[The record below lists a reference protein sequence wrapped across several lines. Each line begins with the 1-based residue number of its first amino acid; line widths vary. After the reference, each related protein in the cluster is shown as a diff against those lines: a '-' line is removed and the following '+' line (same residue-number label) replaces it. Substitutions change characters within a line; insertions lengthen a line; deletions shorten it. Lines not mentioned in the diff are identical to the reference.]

1 MWTWPRC
8 NPWANE
14 VAALLVRRAAILRPG
29 LWRRSIPYLPA
40 VSYHSEA
47 RDARGTDSGADQD
60 GVREP
65 TKRSRSRE
73 RRRLGLER
81 LRVDLEA
88 RKEEASDSSPS
99 SDVSHDQ
106 YTLQSVGS
114 LVKLTLQEVHK

>member
-14 VAALLVRRAAILRPG
+14 VAALRRAAILRPG

-47 RDARGTDSGADQD
+47 SDAGGTDSGADQG
-60 GVREP
+60 GVRES
-65 TKRSRSRE
+65 TKGPHSRE
-73 RRRLGLER
+73 RRSLGLER

-88 RKEEASDSSPS
+88 RKEASESSPS
-99 SDVSHDQ
+99 SDVNHDQ

-114 LVKLTLQEVHK
+114 LVRLTLQQVHK